1 MENKFSQWLIS
12 KGIKFTIE
20 EETVFLEN
28 EYDLRPHE
36 SELRSLFPEIEFIW
50 EVKPNHRCKDM

>member
-12 KGIKFTIE
+12 KGIKFNIE

-28 EYDLRPHE
+28 EYDLRPYE
-36 SELRSLFPEIEFIW
+36 SELRSIFPEMEFIW
-50 EVKPNHRCKDM
+50 EVQPNHRYLDK